1 MQDKKYVK
9 KIDDGIYQISE
20 SLLKELF
27 CNKAKFMAADIC
39 DVESWAEFIT
49 GQDILFSSLKCNSFD
64 EASDILMKE
73 YME

>member
-1 MQDKKYVK
+1 MQDKKYIK

-20 SLLKELF
+20 SLLKDLF
-27 CNKAKFMAADIC
+27 RSRAKLIAADIC
-39 DVESWAEFIT
+39 DVESWPGFTT
-49 GQDILFSSLKCNSFD
+49 GQDMLLSSLKCNSFE

>member
-27 CNKAKFMAADIC
+27 CNKAKFMVADIC
-39 DVESWAEFIT
+39 DVESWAGFIT

-64 EASDILMKE
+64 EATDKLMKG

>member
-39 DVESWAEFIT
+39 DVESWAGFIT